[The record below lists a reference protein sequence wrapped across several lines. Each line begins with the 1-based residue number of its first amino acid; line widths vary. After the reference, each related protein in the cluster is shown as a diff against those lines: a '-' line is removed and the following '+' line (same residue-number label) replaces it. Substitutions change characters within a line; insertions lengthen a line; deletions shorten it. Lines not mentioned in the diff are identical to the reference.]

1 MRVVLLHHSEAA
13 EAAYPQTGDCRK
25 AELSLVKEPVMGGCG
40 LTCNVV
46 IMILFEFQ
54 AHVVGAELLELDGK
68 ADFLLW
74 FVASDQYIGIKHSA
88 ASSCL
93 LRPHQVQLVVL
104 VGPPCFCSG
113 ADDVQLVSNLRV
125 DHQALPT

>member
-1 MRVVLLHHSEAA
+1 
-13 EAAYPQTGDCRK
+13 
-25 AELSLVKEPVMGGCG
+25 MGGWA

-46 IMILFEFQ
+46 VLILFELQ
-54 AHVVGAELLELDGK
+54 AHVVGAELLELDSK

-74 FVASDQYIGIKHSA
+74 LVASDQYIGIKHST

-93 LRPHQVQLVVL
+93 LGSHQVQLVVL
-104 VGPPCFCSG
+104 VGPSCLCSG

>member
-1 MRVVLLHHSEAA
+1 MA
-13 EAAYPQTGDCRK
+13 
-25 AELSLVKEPVMGGCG
+25 GCG

-46 IMILFEFQ
+46 IVVLFEFQ

-74 FVASDQYIGIKHSA
+74 LVASDQYIGIEYSA
-88 ASSCL
+88 ASSRL
-93 LRPHQVQLVVL
+93 LWPHQVQLVVL